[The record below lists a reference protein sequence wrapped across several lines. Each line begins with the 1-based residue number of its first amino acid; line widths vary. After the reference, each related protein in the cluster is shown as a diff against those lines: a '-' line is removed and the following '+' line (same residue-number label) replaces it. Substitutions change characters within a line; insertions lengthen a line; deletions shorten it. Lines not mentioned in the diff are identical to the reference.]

1 MAPTAD
7 SLCVKIMKEDSS
19 VPPKLICPHWGSAS
33 SHGHIAADSEGKN
46 TFYQL
51 KGRNLPEG
59 AKFPEE
65 MLYFSELNGYF
76 EHA

>member
-7 SLCVKIMKEDSS
+7 SLCVKIIKEDSS
-19 VPPKLICPHWGSAS
+19 VLPELICPRWGSAY

-51 KGRNLPEG
+51 
-59 AKFPEE
+59 
-65 MLYFSELNGYF
+65 
-76 EHA
+76 